1 MNEGQKRRKRKREE
15 EEKQEKEKWT
25 KEQGWGRRLLL
36 LVLLLFLAPRLRL
49 RRSRPAGP
57 PQRAT
62 RGPSRPGPR
71 AGQPS
76 TTPVGSRPGPRG
88 GRLRRLPGRRRE
100 REQGKKTGTG
110 LGVFFLGG
118 CWGEKRE
125 ERANEFFFFFAFLLP
140 PARPSFV
147 RFALFAARSLFLS
160 LPAQLRMKKNSP
172 LAPSAQLT
180 ELTTS
185 SRGSQSERRRATEQ
199 APWRRTRGLNADAG
213 GGGRMAIGENK
224 LMKGRRQHRLD
235 N

>member
-25 KEQGWGRRLLL
+25 KEQGWGRSLLL

-100 REQGKKTGTG
+100 REQGKTTGTG

-118 CWGEKRE
+118 CWGETSDE
-125 ERANEFFFFFAFLLP
+125 SANEFFCFSP
-140 PARPSFV
+140 SPRPSLVCSF
-147 RFALFAARSLFLS
+147 RSFRCSLS
-160 LPAQLRMKKNSP
+160 LSFSPRSTPNEKK
-172 LAPSAQLT
+172 LT
-180 ELTTS
+180 AGTF
-185 SRGSQSERRRATEQ
+185 RA
-199 APWRRTRGLNADAG
+199 ADRAH
-213 GGGRMAIGENK
+213 N
-224 LMKGRRQHRLD
+224 
-235 N
+235 